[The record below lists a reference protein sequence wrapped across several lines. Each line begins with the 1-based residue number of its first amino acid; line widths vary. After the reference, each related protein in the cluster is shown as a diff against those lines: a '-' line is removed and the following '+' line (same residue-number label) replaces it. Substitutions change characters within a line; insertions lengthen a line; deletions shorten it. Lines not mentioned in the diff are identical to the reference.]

1 METADFEEI
10 FCKDK
15 EGRYLGLVIP
25 SLDGLPELDL
35 RGKTDAELTPTEV
48 SRKKMYVRELYRL
61 MDDGR

>member
-1 METADFEEI
+1 MEIADFEEI

-25 SLDGLPELDL
+25 PLDGLPELDL
-35 RGKTDAELTPTEV
+35 RGKTDEELTPTEV